1 MHQLLVFYVFYVSI
15 KYHVYKDIIEWIR
28 TYKPFS
34 ISRNVS
40 TDLFS
45 ESHVIFVSEKI
56 PCILIFYVIDVS
68 TKYHEGEQ
76 NNRLK
81 NTFPVA
87 VVI

>member
-1 MHQLLVFYVFYVSI
+1 MMKNTLKLTFI
-15 KYHVYKDIIEWIR
+15 YKDFVQWIR
-28 TYKPFS
+28 AYKPFS
-34 ISRNVS
+34 ISRNVL
-40 TDLFS
+40 TDLLS
-45 ESHVIFVSEKI
+45 KSHVIFVSEKI
-56 PCILIFYVIDVS
+56 PWILIFYVIDVS

>member
-1 MHQLLVFYVFYVSI
+1 MMKNTLKLTFI
-15 KYHVYKDIIEWIR
+15 YKDFVQWIR
-28 TYKPFS
+28 AYKPFS
-34 ISRNVS
+34 ISRNVL
-40 TDLFS
+40 TDLLS
-45 ESHVIFVSEKI
+45 KSHVIFVSEKI

-68 TKYHEGEQ
+68 TKYHGGEQ